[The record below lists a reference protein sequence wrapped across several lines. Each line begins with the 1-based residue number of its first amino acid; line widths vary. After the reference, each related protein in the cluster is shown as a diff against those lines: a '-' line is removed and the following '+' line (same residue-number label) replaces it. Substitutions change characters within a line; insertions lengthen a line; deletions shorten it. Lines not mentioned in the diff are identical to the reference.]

1 MLAKCSTAGQQPKH
15 DSEYPEDKEYLSLDW
30 TQLAFCCGFLSINF

>member
-15 DSEYPEDKEYLSLDW
+15 DSEYPEDKEYLSLYW
-30 TQLAFCCGFLSINF
+30 TQLVFCSSFLSINF

>member
-15 DSEYPEDKEYLSLDW
+15 YNEYPEDKEYLSLYW
-30 TQLAFCCGFLSINF
+30 AELAFYCGFLSINF